1 MEYEGVGPRVAESAY
16 VAPKRR
22 ALRRRWSE
30 WRAATRR
37 ASAGTGP
44 SRPAN
49 IGAVTLIAHAG
60 HWLTTI
66 AYFVP
71 VVVFLGWLVV
81 TQVRDRRS
89 RSGP

>member
-1 MEYEGVGPRVAESAY
+1 MLIEHEGVGPGGDDGASG
-16 VAPKRR
+16 APLLGELRPPPRR
-22 ALRRRWSE
+22 
-30 WRAATRR
+30 
-37 ASAGTGP
+37 

-81 TQVRDRRS
+81 TQVRDRRG